1 MDRKHK
7 DLRHLDRLEVL
18 LAECQNEWEQL
29 ATLETYL
36 EEQIEFP
43 FRAMSDTPAESG
55 SYAIE
60 EGDNVTVLGLL
71 EADQQRGIMVRVQ
84 KGKRFYRCPLFRLQ
98 PKNVPAPQKM
108 AVHDYRSW
116 FHTVGLPE
124 ILELDE

>member
-1 MDRKHK
+1 MDRMRR
-7 DLRHLDRLEVL
+7 DLRHIERLEVL

-36 EEQIEFP
+36 EEQLEFP
-43 FRAMSDTPAESG
+43 FRALCDTPAEPG
-55 SYAIE
+55 SNAIQA
-60 EGDNVTVLGLL
+60 GDRVTVLGLL
-71 EADQQRGIMVRVQ
+71 EADKQRGIMVRVQ

-98 PKNVPAPQKM
+98 PKSLTTAQKA

-124 ILELDE
+124 IVELDE

>member
-1 MDRKHK
+1 MDRTHQ
-7 DLRHLDRLEVL
+7 DLRHIERLDVL

-36 EEQIEFP
+36 EEQLEFP
-43 FRAMSDTPAESG
+43 FRAVCDAPSGPG
-55 SYAIE
+55 SYGID
-60 EGDNVTVLGLL
+60 EGDRVTVLALL
-71 EADQQRGIMVRVQ
+71 EADKQWGIMVRIQ

-98 PKNVPAPQKM
+98 PKSLPTPQKM

-124 ILELDE
+124 IFELDE